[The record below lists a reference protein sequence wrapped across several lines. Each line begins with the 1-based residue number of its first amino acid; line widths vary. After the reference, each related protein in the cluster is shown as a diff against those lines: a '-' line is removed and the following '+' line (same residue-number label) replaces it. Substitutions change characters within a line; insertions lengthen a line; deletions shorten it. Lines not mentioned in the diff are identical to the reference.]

1 MAEIITKRDKLL
13 QKLESKN
20 IDDMK
25 ANKIKEVKQQA
36 YKLLSETDWYIT
48 RKAETGESIPQ
59 EILDKRENIRSQS
72 ENIEQEINNITSK
85 EELYNY
91 TISFED

>member
-13 QKLESKN
+13 QELESKN

-25 ANKIKEVKQQA
+25 ADKIKEVKQQA

-48 RKAETGESIPQ
+48 RKTETGESIPQ

-72 ENIEQEINNITSK
+72 EIMEEEINKLENKLDVHNYEINF
-85 EELYNY
+85 EE
-91 TISFED
+91 